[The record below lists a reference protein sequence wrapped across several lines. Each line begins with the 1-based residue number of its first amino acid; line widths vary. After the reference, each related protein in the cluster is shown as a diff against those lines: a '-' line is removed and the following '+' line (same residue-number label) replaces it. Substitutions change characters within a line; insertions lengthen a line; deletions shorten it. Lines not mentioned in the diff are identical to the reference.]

1 MRPEAASVL
10 TKTEGRVE
18 CRLVDDM
25 LLYEAIRGSIYRLYE
40 VLYTTCYEP
49 IRGSINDMQA
59 IRGSVYHMQ
68 AK

>member
-10 TKTEGRVE
+10 TKAEGRLE

-25 LLYEAIRGSIYRLYE
+25 LQAIRGSIYRLYE

-59 IRGSVYHMQ
+59 MRGSVYNMQ